1 MPMPEPEPNQ
11 AYIEVS
17 ALEAGTMHLSMHFF
31 IKDAAPGEVS
41 VCPSLAFSLRHIPS
55 GTHLVFDLGLRR
67 DISTYPPIVQ
77 EYAKKWMPYSVPQ
90 TADESLLK
98 GGIDPKDVQTIV
110 LSHLHWDQ

>member
-1 MPMPEPEPNQ
+1 MTSQSTPPLPEPVPDQ

-17 ALEAGTMHLSMHFF
+17 ALEAGTVHLPMHFF
-31 IKDAAPGEVS
+31 IKDPMPGEVS

-67 DISTYPPIVQ
+67 DISNYPPLVQ

-90 TADESLLK
+90 TVDESLLK
-98 GGIDPKDVQTIV
+98 GGIST
-110 LSHLHWDQ
+110 LR